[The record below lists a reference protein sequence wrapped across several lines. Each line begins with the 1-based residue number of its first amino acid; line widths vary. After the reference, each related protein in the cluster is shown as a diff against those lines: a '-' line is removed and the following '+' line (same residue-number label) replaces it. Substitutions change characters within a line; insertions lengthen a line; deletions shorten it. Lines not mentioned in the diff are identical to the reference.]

1 MRNFYFAPRVNL
13 KKSMK
18 NILSLFNEK
27 GYSREEVETILYNP
41 HGYKSDG
48 NYIQHDRN
56 LLDKDFLDKD
66 TKFSE
71 QTYYDWLKGEHFPQL
86 DIIFLIAQLLQ
97 KPVEHLFIYDLNFV
111 EADAMD
117 KSKSKNEKGTVVHSV
132 KKSIFFDDEDST
144 IEELQKKYPK
154 EFEELIGINEEYFNI
169 DDSKVL
175 IYYYAENPKD
185 VFVKPSTD
193 PEEIKESVSQVIEKL
208 NIPPK
213 ILKTIL
219 NEKNVQTI
227 SNWKRKERKPKT
239 ETLLNFARFLN
250 YDFIQFCRVSFCATK
265 KVPFDFMQFDALYE
279 KIHNNNIFEDEYEEY
294 KIDMKKQEEDYSA
307 FLENLYAKDRAEWDK
322 KSLTELIE
330 KDLLESVVQLELHF
344 LYYMQERMKR
354 ENFHDEFVSDYIKDY
369 LENYYL

>member
-86 DIIFLIAQLLQ
+86 DIIFLMAQLLQ

-111 EADAMD
+111 EPDAMD

-154 EFEELIGINEEYFNI
+154 EFEEQKQTSSIE
-169 DDSKVL
+169 
-175 IYYYAENPKD
+175 
-185 VFVKPSTD
+185 VKTNAS
-193 PEEIKESVSQVIEKL
+193 
-208 NIPPK
+208 
-213 ILKTIL
+213 
-219 NEKNVQTI
+219 
-227 SNWKRKERKPKT
+227 
-239 ETLLNFARFLN
+239 
-250 YDFIQFCRVSFCATK
+250 
-265 KVPFDFMQFDALYE
+265 
-279 KIHNNNIFEDEYEEY
+279 
-294 KIDMKKQEEDYSA
+294 EEDS
-307 FLENLYAKDRAEWDK
+307 E
-322 KSLTELIE
+322 
-330 KDLLESVVQLELHF
+330 
-344 LYYMQERMKR
+344 
-354 ENFHDEFVSDYIKDY
+354 
-369 LENYYL
+369 